1 MRENESSFGCCKLL
15 ATCTLALLVASCSMH
30 IPYVNP
36 KKTSPERPAVTY
48 EEVGTNRS
56 DAEPLELSVE
66 LFSSEPESELNSS
79 NEAIAQT
86 SNPAVVSLSVL
97 ANQAVSKKDWE
108 KAKSALERALKIT
121 PGDASIWRRLAYC
134 YHQTGNYGQALA
146 QAQRA
151 SSLSLNDTREKNL
164 NRELIGLIT
173 HKIESTGG
181 KHFK

>member
-1 MRENESSFGCCKLL
+1 MREKQSFLGCCNLL
-15 ATCTLALLVASCSMH
+15 VTCALALSVTSCSMQ

-36 KKTSPERPAVTY
+36 KKTSPERPAIIY
-48 EEVGTNRS
+48 EEAGTNSS
-56 DAEPLELSVE
+56 DAKPVALSVE

-151 SSLSLNDTREKNL
+151 SSLSLNDTREQNL

-173 HKIESTGG
+173 HKIEATGG
-181 KHFK
+181 EFFK

>member
-1 MRENESSFGCCKLL
+1 MREKQSFWECCNLL
-15 ATCTLALLVASCSMH
+15 ATSALALSVASCSMH

-36 KKTSPERPAVTY
+36 KKTSPERPAIIY
-48 EEVGTNRS
+48 EEVGANPS
-56 DAEPLELSVE
+56 DAKPVELSVE
-66 LFSSEPESELNSS
+66 LFSSEPESDLNSNS
-79 NEAIAQT
+79 AGSAPPA
-86 SNPAVVSLSVL
+86 NPAVVSLSAL

-134 YHQTGNYGQALA
+134 YHQTGNYEQALA

-151 SSLSLNDTREKNL
+151 SSLSLNNNKEKNL

-181 KHFK
+181 NLFK

>member
-1 MRENESSFGCCKLL
+1 MREKQSFLGCCNILV
-15 ATCTLALLVASCSMH
+15 TCALALSVASCSMH

-36 KKTSPERPAVTY
+36 KKTSPKRSAIIY
-48 EEVGTNRS
+48 EETGTNPS
-56 DAEPLELSVE
+56 DAKPVTLSVE

-79 NEAIAQT
+79 SEGIALT
-86 SNPAVVSLSVL
+86 SNPAVVSLLAL

-134 YHQTGNYGQALA
+134 YHQTGNYEQALA

-151 SSLSLNDTREKNL
+151 SSLLLNNNREKNL
-164 NRELIGLIT
+164 NRELIRLIT
-173 HKIESTGG
+173 HKIEVTGG
-181 KHFK
+181 EHSK

>member
-1 MRENESSFGCCKLL
+1 MREKQSFRECCNLL
-15 ATCTLALLVASCSMH
+15 ATSALALSVASCSMH
-30 IPYVNP
+30 IPYGNP
-36 KKTSPERPAVTY
+36 QKTSPERPAIIY
-48 EEVGTNRS
+48 EEAGTNPS
-56 DAEPLELSVE
+56 DAKPMEMSVE

-79 NEAIAQT
+79 SEGIALT
-86 SNPAVVSLSVL
+86 SNPAVASLSAL

-134 YHQTGNYGQALA
+134 YHQTGNYEQALA

-151 SSLSLNDTREKNL
+151 SSLSLDNNREKNL

-181 KHFK
+181 NLFK

>member
-66 LFSSEPESELNSS
+66 LFSSESKSGLNSKS
-79 NEAIAQT
+79 EGIALLN
-86 SNPAVVSLSVL
+86 NPAVASLSVL

-108 KAKSALERALKIT
+108 KAKSALERALKIV
-121 PGDASIWRRLAYC
+121 PGDASIWRQLAYC
-134 YHQTGNYGQALA
+134 YHQTGDYEQALA

-151 SSLSLNDTREKNL
+151 SSLSLNNARERNL
-164 NRELIGLIT
+164 NRELIRLIT
-173 HKIESTGG
+173 HKLEVTNG
-181 KHFK
+181 KYF